1 MPMRSQLDSSVYGGY
16 AKKDNKLGDILGA
29 VQGIQSI
36 IGNSRALSRQKIE
49 EGRIDKKLKQEELLN
64 TTFGKHLSGWTGDVP
79 GDAANFE
86 TRTQMAMNEILQQDP
101 TLYGEVADRIA
112 KEMERSQTAQKS
124 ALGLEREKVGLDNDR
139 ITKEN
144 NQLALESSAIKHR
157 LSQNELLTRAM
168 SSVNT
173 PEEYQQQYLFAV
185 ANLGNINLPDPRQN
199 PNASQEFLQNKWQY
213 LDKAKATEQ
222 QLTEQINAL
231 KMREQK
237 AKTGTAEKENKWYD
251 EKTQAEI
258 DELGRKNTVP
268 DKSQM
273 DGIDPDT
280 GKPYTQS
287 QNKAAQYAVSMGR
300 GIKNIDSLVEKG
312 FDEASFNNQVM
323 NVFRKKPKLSRFD
336 FLNIAKTPEQR
347 MYLQAQLD
355 FMVPHLR
362 DQSGAVISADEYTT
376 EATQYFPRTGET
388 QQEVE
393 QKKNARIQ
401 EFVARRT
408 IGGSRY
414 NQILSDYDTEM
425 NSRIK
430 PAPAGG
436 GGDSFDALWNSYGGK

>member
-1 MPMRSQLDSSVYGGY
+1 MRSQLDSSVYDKF
-16 AKKDNKLGDILGA
+16 AKKNNGLGDILGA

-36 IGNSRALSRQKIE
+36 VSNSRALSRQKIE
-49 EGRIDKKLKQEELLN
+49 EGRIDKKLQQEELLN
-64 TTFGKHLSGWTGDVP
+64 TTFGKHLSGWTGDES
-79 GDAANFE
+79 GHAANFE

-112 KEMERSQTAQKS
+112 KEMEKSQNAQKS
-124 ALGLEREKVGLDNDR
+124 ALGLQREKVGLENDQL
-139 ITKEN
+139 TKQN
-144 NQLALESSAIKHR
+144 NQIALESAAIKHR
-157 LSQNELLTRAM
+157 LSQNELLTKAM

-213 LDKAKATEQ
+213 LDKAKANEQ
-222 QLTEQINAL
+222 QLTDQMNAL
-231 KMREQK
+231 KTREQK
-237 AKTGTAEKENKWYD
+237 AKASTAEKENKWYD

-258 DELGRKNTVP
+258 DALGRKDTVP

-280 GKPYTQS
+280 GKPYTQG

-300 GIKNIDSLVEKG
+300 GIKNIDALVEKG
-312 FDEASFNNQVM
+312 FDEANFTNQVM
-323 NVFRKKPKLSRFD
+323 NVFRKKKQLSRMD

-362 DQSGAVISADEYTT
+362 DQSGAAISADEYVT
-376 EATQYFPRTGET
+376 EASQFFPRAGET
-388 QQEVE
+388 QEEIE

-408 IGGSRY
+408 VGGSRY
-414 NQILSDYDTEM
+414 NQILSDYNTEM